1 MSNYVNGDGI
11 HALRE
16 GLGLTQKELAERIG
30 VSDKTVSKW
39 ETGRGLPDISVLPL
53 LAEALGVSLSELF
66 SGTKTANRNKSGNM
80 QRSVF
85 YVCPVCGNV
94 IHAMGEGTYSCC
106 GIMLPHLEA
115 EAPDEEHGIT
125 VEVIDDEYYVT
136 LPHPMSKE
144 HYISFMAYVNWE
156 RLQLVKLYPEQEA
169 AARFARFGKGILY
182 VYCQKHGLYAIK
194 L

>member
-1 MSNYVNGDGI
+1 MINYVNSDGI
-11 HALRE
+11 RTLRE
-16 GLGLTQKELAERIG
+16 GLGLTQKELADRIG

-39 ETGRGLPDISVLPL
+39 ETGRGLPDISVLGA

-66 SGTKTANRNKSGNM
+66 AGAKTTNRNKSGNM

-94 IHAMGEGTYSCC
+94 IHAMGEGSFSCC
-106 GIMLPHLEA
+106 GIALPRLET
-115 EAPDEEHGIT
+115 EAPDEEHAIK
-125 VEVIDDEYYVT
+125 VELIDDEYYVS
-136 LPHPMSKE
+136 LAHPMSKE

-169 AARFARFGKGILY
+169 AARFARFGRGILY
-182 VYCQKHGLYAIK
+182 IYCQKHGLYSIK